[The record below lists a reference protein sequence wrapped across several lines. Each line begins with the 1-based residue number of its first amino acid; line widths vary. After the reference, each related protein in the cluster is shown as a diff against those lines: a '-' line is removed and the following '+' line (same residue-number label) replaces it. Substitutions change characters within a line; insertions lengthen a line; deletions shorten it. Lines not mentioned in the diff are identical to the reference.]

1 MKKGFKIKNNK
12 IAYYLDLKG
21 KDISFNR
28 YRIYAYYSSNF
39 AQTIMFNTK
48 KRYLAFIERFKNN
61 CWIND
66 EYSIFRQYADNN
78 LKDISI

>member
-12 IAYYLDLKG
+12 IAYYLDLQG

-28 YRIYAYYSSNF
+28 YRIYAYYASHF
-39 AQTIMFNTK
+39 AQTIMFNTE